1 MSLTRFA
8 CLFVVLSLGA
18 CSESPATTPGS
29 GGAGGSSAGTGGTPQ
44 GGSGGSTGTGGSVTG
59 SGGAA
64 SGGSSGSG
72 GVAGTDAGPADA
84 PPEVAAEVA
93 AEVSGG
99 EFKKQWSCPAGVVGP
114 GTVGPQTPVCVGF
127 KFNFTYHEG
136 PTWIASQ
143 NAFFFSNFTEG
154 NGRTGDIIKFSLTTN
169 MCEVFIKDAGCN
181 GLAVHANG
189 KLIGA
194 CHLTHSVTEFDPV
207 TKAKRVI
214 VDQYM
219 GRNLAS
225 PNDIVAH
232 SNGTIYFTNPTYE
245 SISANP
251 YPQATFW
258 IDPMGKITLLANG
271 ASNGIALSPDEKK
284 LHVVQAG
291 VWNLD
296 DQGVPGMRTGAGPG
310 GDGISVDCAGGIHSI
325 GTNSAYGG
333 ADGKTIFI
341 ASRQGVFTAQS
352 NIPGLP

>member
-1 MSLTRFA
+1 M
-8 CLFVVLSLGA
+8 
-18 CSESPATTPGS
+18 
-29 GGAGGSSAGTGGTPQ
+29 
-44 GGSGGSTGTGGSVTG
+44 
-59 SGGAA
+59 
-64 SGGSSGSG
+64 
-72 GVAGTDAGPADA
+72 
-84 PPEVAAEVA
+84 
-93 AEVSGG
+93 
-99 EFKKQWSCPAGVVGP
+99 
-114 GTVGPQTPVCVGF
+114 PVCAGF
-127 KFNFTYHEG
+127 RFNFTYHEG

-154 NGRTGDIIKFSLTTN
+154 TGRTGDIIKFSLTTN

-207 TKAKRVI
+207 TKEKRVI

-271 ASNGIALSPDEKK
+271 PSNGIALSPDEKK

-291 VWNLD
+291 VWTLD
-296 DQGVPGMRTGAGPG
+296 DQGVPTTRTGGGPG
-310 GDGISVDCAGGIHSI
+310 GDGVSVDCAGGIHSI